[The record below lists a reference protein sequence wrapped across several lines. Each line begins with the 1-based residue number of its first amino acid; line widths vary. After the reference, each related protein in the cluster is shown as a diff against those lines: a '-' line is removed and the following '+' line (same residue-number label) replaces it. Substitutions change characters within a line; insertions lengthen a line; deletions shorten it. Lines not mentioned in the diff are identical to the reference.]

1 MAYDD
6 LTATPPDL
14 GAAGRRAVT
23 AFFDTADAADMARL
37 DLIQAGVPA
46 GDIRVAGG
54 EATEATPAHPH
65 GFWASLKEFFLP
77 EEDRHLYA
85 EGLRR
90 GGFAVSVQTDG
101 AAYDRVLEI
110 LDRDGAVDMEER
122 SAGWRDEG
130 WSGTPAS
137 SMSGL
142 APGDERAL
150 TPAGSGTAG
159 FGASMADQPLFEEPV
174 DTSVIEPG
182 LITPMAPDEE
192 RRIDATAPDATN
204 RAATPGLTVPAPPV
218 RDATAVPG
226 MLQPAPRAARNETM
240 PDSMMPNRDLSHGRT
255 RVRSYI
261 SDPSSG
267 T

>member
-6 LTATPPDL
+6 RTAAMPDRTTT
-14 GAAGRRAVT
+14 GRRAVT
-23 AFFDTADAADMARL
+23 AFFDTADAADMARV
-37 DLIQAGVPA
+37 DLIQGGVPA
-46 GDIRVAGG
+46 ADIRVAGG
-54 EATEATPAHPH
+54 EATEAAPAHPH
-65 GFWASLKEFFLP
+65 GFWSSLREFFLP

-90 GGFAVSVQTDG
+90 GGFAVSVETDSG
-101 AAYDRVLEI
+101 AYDRVLEI

-122 SAGWRDEG
+122 AAGWRDEG

-137 SMSGL
+137 SISAGE
-142 APGDERAL
+142 PGDERAL

-159 FGASMADQPLFEEPV
+159 FGASMADQPLFDEPIE
-174 DTSVIEPG
+174 TSVIEPG
-182 LITPMAPDEE
+182 LITPVDPDEA
-192 RRIDATAPDATN
+192 RRL
-204 RAATPGLTVPAPPV
+204 AATSPDPVPEAVPPGPASQP
-218 RDATAVPG
+218 RDPSVTPG
-226 MLQPAPRAARNETM
+226 MLQPAPRATGNEAM
-240 PDSMMPNRDLSHGRT
+240 PASMVPGRDLSHGRT